1 MMQKKYESILE
12 YAREVD
18 KMPFSTCLSLDKM
31 RKERRTYES
40 VYMKFV
46 NSGKYFKS
54 HAFCFYE
61 GEDGKYYD
69 SRIRQ
74 RFGDKFITFIVGN
87 KKEVLKLLEKINST
101 DLYDKVCTMFFID
114 RDYDVSKSE
123 YNQDLF
129 ETPCYSIENFYVQY
143 ECLTNILQSEF
154 GLNIVD
160 EDYKKCLRDFKAREE
175 EFNESILEFNAL
187 VFLRRQ
193 KSESNSNYS
202 FSSVKTSRMIK
213 VDVDKIVRANR
224 YEETISGIK
233 EKLEFEQHE
242 IENAKKEL
250 EEKGDYSNNFRGKN
264 QLDFLVEFIKKLKKL
279 NDDGGYFSL
288 KYNNIHINLTS
299 NRLSELS
306 QYAVTPSVLE
316 DFLERHKKEF
326 MLLSN
331 SD

>member
-1 MMQKKYESILE
+1 MMQKKYESILKC
-12 YAREVD
+12 AREVE
-18 KMPFSTCLSLDKM
+18 KMPSSTGLSLEKM

-46 NSGKYFKS
+46 NSGKYFNS

-74 RFGDKFITFIVGN
+74 RFQDKFITFIVGN
-87 KKEVLKLLEKINST
+87 KKEVLKLLERITST
-101 DLYDKVCTMFFID
+101 DLYDKVCTMFFVD
-114 RDYDVSKSE
+114 RDYDVSKSD
-123 YNQDLF
+123 YNRDLF

-160 EDYKKCLRDFKAREE
+160 EDYKKCLQDFKAREE
-175 EFNESILEFNAL
+175 EFNELILEFNAL
-187 VFLRRQ
+187 VFLRRK

-213 VDVDKIVRANR
+213 VDIDKIVKANR
-224 YEETISGIK
+224 YEETINEIK
-233 EKLEFEQHE
+233 EQLGFEQHE
-242 IENAKKEL
+242 IENTKKEL
-250 EEKGDYSNNFRGKN
+250 EERGDYSKNFRGKN

-316 DFLERHKKEF
+316 EFLERHKKAF
-326 MLLSN
+326 MLINN
-331 SD
+331 ST